1 MVVDRIEGQ
10 IVVIE
15 LNGQTLDIPI
25 EMLPEGVQEGDRLR
39 MVLDSK
45 PDGSQTSTDRL
56 ARLQAKDDLPD
67 HIDL

>member
-10 IVVIE
+10 IAIIE
-15 LNGQTLDIPI
+15 FQGQTLDIPI
-25 EMLPEGVQEGDRLR
+25 DMLPEGIQEGDRLR
-39 MVLDSK
+39 MILDSQ
-45 PDGSQTSTDRL
+45 PEGSHNSTDRL

>member
-10 IVVIE
+10 VAVIE

-45 PDGSQTSTDRL
+45 PDGSHTSTDRL